1 MLIEKVISQGEVLT
15 AEQLVKVT
23 GGTGS
28 GMGNNTNRQ
37 PGCSCSGGSGDNSNY
52 APDCSCSSDSS
63 SEDRKQNL
71 DPEKGQN

>member
-15 AEQLVKVT
+15 VEQLVKVT

-28 GMGNNTNRQ
+28 GMGNNTNEQ
-37 PGCSCSGGSGDNSNY
+37 DGCSCNGYGDNTNRGQN
-52 APDCSCSSDSS
+52 CRCSSDSS

>member
-1 MLIEKVISQGEVLT
+1 MIIEEIISQGEVLST
-15 AEQLVKVT
+15 EQLVKVT

-28 GMGNNTNRQ
+28 GMGNNTNEQ
-37 PGCSCSGGSGDNSNY
+37 DGCSCNGYGDNTNRGQN
-52 APDCSCSSDSS
+52 CRCSSDSS